1 MRDRVLAAACI
12 AHAAALQLTISL
24 PVCRLG
30 GAKFSGGTGALY
42 GGIRPGVGH
51 RPRASQSVRMDLK
64 ELTPVPAKLEYL
76 GSRARMRLYDL
87 NGDGLIYPAEF
98 NEWVDNSVERVT
110 ARSTGEEVHTC
121 VGGVW
126 AVHNSERG

>member
-1 MRDRVLAAACI
+1 
-12 AHAAALQLTISL
+12 
-24 PVCRLG
+24 
-30 GAKFSGGTGALY
+30 
-42 GGIRPGVGH
+42 
-51 RPRASQSVRMDLK
+51 MDLK

-121 VGGVW
+121 VW